1 MDRLRYQPPLPL
13 ANEIFRAYDIRGIVD
28 KQLSEAMLYHI
39 GLAVGT
45 QVIRNGEYSIAVG
58 ADGRLSS
65 PRLGQALMAGLSDTG
80 CQVLHLGAVPTPV
93 LYFGV
98 KTLDTKSGI
107 MLTGSHNPSNYNG
120 CKVVIGGQTLAN
132 ESIIALR
139 DLIDLQD
146 YERGVGN
153 IEDHVIDQAYQ
164 DRISHDIKLAKPLKV
179 VLDAGNGIAGDI
191 APKLFKQLG
200 CEVIELFC
208 EVDGNFPNHH
218 PDPGKPANLVD
229 LQAAVAEHK
238 ADIGLA
244 FDGDGDRVGV
254 ITEAGQ
260 MIYPDKLL
268 MLFAEDVISRNPNAE
283 IIYDVKCTR
292 LLEPFIQSMG
302 GVPTMWKT
310 GHSLIKSK
318 MIETG
323 ALLAGEMSGHI
334 FFKERWYGFDD
345 GIYSAVRLC
354 EILAN
359 SCEPASAIFKRFP
372 EDFSTPEINI
382 NVTEDEKFELV
393 TQLQQA
399 QFPAGKVSTIDG
411 IRVDYKDGWG
421 LVRASNTTPVLV
433 LRFEG
438 ESKAALQRIQDEF
451 QRHLHAVDA
460 KLTVPD
466 YHLWHSIA
474 KLPLT

>member
-1 MDRLRYQPPLPL
+1 MDRLRYQPPHPL
-13 ANEIFRAYDIRGIVD
+13 ATEIFRAYDIRGIVD
-28 KQLSEAMLYHI
+28 EQLSDAMLYHI

-45 QVIRNGEYSIAVG
+45 QVKRNGEDSIAVG

-65 PRLGQALMAGLSDTG
+65 PRLSQALMAGLADTG
-80 CQVLHLGAVPTPV
+80 CRVLNLGAVPTPV

-98 KTLDTKSGI
+98 KTLGTASGI

-120 CKVVIGGQTLAN
+120 CKIVIGGHTLAN
-132 ESIIALR
+132 NSIIALY
-139 DLIDLQD
+139 DLIKLQD
-146 YERGVGN
+146 YELGIGA
-153 IEDHVIDQAYQ
+153 IEEHIIDQVYR
-164 DRISHDIKLAKPLKV
+164 DRIDSDVKLARPLKV

-200 CEVIELFC
+200 CDVIPLFC

-229 LQAAVAEHK
+229 LQAAVAKHK

-254 ITEAGQ
+254 ITETGQ

-268 MLFAEDVISRNPNAE
+268 MLFAEDVISRNPRAE

-292 LLEPFIQSMG
+292 LLEPFIQSKG

-354 EILAN
+354 EILA
-359 SCEPASAIFKRFP
+359 STSESASAMFRRFP
-372 EDFSTPEINI
+372 EDVSTPEINI
-382 NVTEDEKFELV
+382 QVTEEEKFDLV
-393 TQLQQA
+393 TQLQSA
-399 QFPAGKVSTIDG
+399 HFPTGKVSTIDG
-411 IRVDYKDGWG
+411 IRVDYVDGWG

-438 ESKAALQRIQDEF
+438 QNQAVLQRIKEEF
-451 QRHLHAVDA
+451 QHHLYAVDT

-466 YHLWHSIA
+466 Y
-474 KLPLT
+474 

>member
-1 MDRLRYQPPLPL
+1 MDRLRYPLPKPL
-13 ANEIFRAYDIRGIVD
+13 AHEIFRAYDIRGIVD
-28 KQLSEAMLYHI
+28 TQLSEAMLYHI

-45 QVIRNGEYSIAVG
+45 QVKRNSEDSIAIG

-65 PRLGQALMAGLSDTG
+65 PRLSQALMEGLADTG
-80 CQVLHLGAVPTPV
+80 CRVLNLGAVPTPV

-98 KTLDTKSGI
+98 KTLGTASGI

-120 CKVVIGGQTLAN
+120 CKIVIGGHTLAN
-132 ESIIALR
+132 ESIIALHN
-139 DLIDLQD
+139 LIAQQD
-146 YERGVGN
+146 FERGIGT
-153 IEDHVIDQAYQ
+153 IEEHAVEQSYQ
-164 DRISHDIKLAKPLKV
+164 DRISHDIKLARPLKV

-200 CEVIELFC
+200 CQVIPLFC
-208 EVDGNFPNHH
+208 EVDGHFPNHH

-229 LQAAVAEHK
+229 LQTAVAEHK

-254 ITEAGQ
+254 ITEEKQ

-268 MLFAEDVISRNPNAE
+268 MLFAEDVLSRNPQAE

-292 LLEPFIQSMG
+292 LLQPFIQSKG
-302 GVPTMWKT
+302 GRPTMWKT

-334 FFKERWYGFDD
+334 FFKERWFGFDD

-354 EILAN
+354 EILAK
-359 SCEPASAIFKRFP
+359 SGHTASAMFKRFP
-372 EDFSTPEINI
+372 ADVSTPEINI

-393 TQLQQA
+393 AKLQKA
-399 QFPAGKVSTIDG
+399 HFPSGKVSTIDG

-438 ESKAALQRIQDEF
+438 ESHTVLQRIQDEF
-451 QRHLHAVDA
+451 QHHLHDVDA

-466 YHLWHSIA
+466 YQL
-474 KLPLT
+474 

>member
-1 MDRLRYQPPLPL
+1 MDRLRYQPPHPL
-13 ANEIFRAYDIRGIVD
+13 ATEIFRAYDIRGIVD
-28 KQLSEAMLYHI
+28 EQLSDAMLYHI

-45 QVIRNGEYSIAVG
+45 QVKRNGENSIAVG

-65 PRLGQALMAGLSDTG
+65 PRLSQALMAGLADTG
-80 CQVLHLGAVPTPV
+80 CRVLNLGAVPTPV

-98 KTLDTKSGI
+98 KTLGTASGI

-120 CKVVIGGQTLAN
+120 CKIVIGGHTLAN
-132 ESIIALR
+132 DSIIALY
-139 DLIDLQD
+139 DLIKLQD
-146 YERGVGN
+146 YELGIGA
-153 IEDHVIDQAYQ
+153 IEEHIIDQVYR
-164 DRISHDIKLAKPLKV
+164 DRIDSDVKLARPLKV

-200 CEVIELFC
+200 CDVIPLFC

-229 LQAAVAEHK
+229 LQAAVAKHK

-254 ITEAGQ
+254 ITETGQ

-268 MLFAEDVISRNPNAE
+268 MLFAEDVISRNPRAE

-292 LLEPFIQSMG
+292 LLEPFIQSKG

-354 EILAN
+354 EILA
-359 SCEPASAIFKRFP
+359 STSESASAMFKRFP
-372 EDFSTPEINI
+372 EDVSTPEINI
-382 NVTEDEKFELV
+382 QVTEEEKFDLV
-393 TQLQQA
+393 TQLQSA
-399 QFPAGKVSTIDG
+399 HFPTGKVSTIDG
-411 IRVDYKDGWG
+411 IRVDYVDGWG

-438 ESKAALQRIQDEF
+438 QNQAVLQRIKEEF
-451 QRHLHAVDA
+451 QHHLYAVDT

-466 YHLWHSIA
+466 Y
-474 KLPLT
+474 

>member
-1 MDRLRYQPPLPL
+1 MDRLRYQPPHPL
-13 ANEIFRAYDIRGIVD
+13 ATEIFRAYDIRGIVD
-28 KQLSEAMLYHI
+28 EQLSDAMLYHI

-45 QVIRNGEYSIAVG
+45 QVKRNGENSIAVG

-65 PRLGQALMAGLSDTG
+65 PRLSQALMAGLADTG
-80 CQVLHLGAVPTPV
+80 CRVLNLGAVPTPV

-98 KTLDTKSGI
+98 KTLGTASGI

-120 CKVVIGGQTLAN
+120 CKIVIGGHTLAN
-132 ESIIALR
+132 DSIIALY
-139 DLIDLQD
+139 DLIKLQD
-146 YERGVGN
+146 YELGIGA
-153 IEDHVIDQAYQ
+153 IEEHIIDQVYR
-164 DRISHDIKLAKPLKV
+164 DRIDSDVKLARPLKV

-200 CEVIELFC
+200 CDVIPLFC

-229 LQAAVAEHK
+229 LQAAVAKHK

-254 ITEAGQ
+254 ITETGQ

-268 MLFAEDVISRNPNAE
+268 MLFAEDVISRNPRAE

-292 LLEPFIQSMG
+292 LLEPFIQSKG

-354 EILAN
+354 EILA
-359 SCEPASAIFKRFP
+359 STSESANAMFRRFP
-372 EDFSTPEINI
+372 EDVSTPEINI
-382 NVTEDEKFELV
+382 QVTEEEKFDLV
-393 TQLQQA
+393 TQLQSA
-399 QFPAGKVSTIDG
+399 HFPTGKVSTIDG
-411 IRVDYKDGWG
+411 IRVDYVDGWG

-438 ESKAALQRIQDEF
+438 QNQAVLQRIKEEF
-451 QRHLHAVDA
+451 QHHLYAVDT

-466 YHLWHSIA
+466 Y
-474 KLPLT
+474 

>member
-1 MDRLRYQPPLPL
+1 MDRLRYQPPHPL
-13 ANEIFRAYDIRGIVD
+13 ATEIFRAYDIRGIVD
-28 KQLSEAMLYHI
+28 EQLSDAMLYHI

-45 QVIRNGEYSIAVG
+45 QVKRNGEDSIAVG

-65 PRLGQALMAGLSDTG
+65 PRLSQALMAGLADTG
-80 CQVLHLGAVPTPV
+80 CRVLNLGAVPTPV

-98 KTLDTKSGI
+98 KTLGTASGI

-120 CKVVIGGQTLAN
+120 CKIVIGGHTLAN
-132 ESIIALR
+132 DSIIALY
-139 DLIDLQD
+139 DLIKLQD
-146 YERGVGN
+146 YELGIGA
-153 IEDHVIDQAYQ
+153 IEEHIIDQVYR
-164 DRISHDIKLAKPLKV
+164 DRIDSDVKLARPLKV

-200 CEVIELFC
+200 CDVIPLFC

-229 LQAAVAEHK
+229 LQAAVAKHK

-254 ITEAGQ
+254 ITETGQ
-260 MIYPDKLL
+260 MTYPDKLL
-268 MLFAEDVISRNPNAE
+268 MLFAEDVISRNPRAE

-292 LLEPFIQSMG
+292 LLEPFIQSKG

-354 EILAN
+354 EILA
-359 SCEPASAIFKRFP
+359 STSESASAMFRRFP
-372 EDFSTPEINI
+372 EDVSTPEINI
-382 NVTEDEKFELV
+382 QVTEEEKFDLV
-393 TQLQQA
+393 TQLQSA
-399 QFPAGKVSTIDG
+399 HFPTGKVSTIDG
-411 IRVDYKDGWG
+411 IRVDYVDGWG

-438 ESKAALQRIQDEF
+438 QNQAVLQRIKEEF
-451 QRHLHAVDA
+451 QHHLYAVDT

-466 YHLWHSIA
+466 Y
-474 KLPLT
+474 

>member
-1 MDRLRYQPPLPL
+1 MDRLRYQPPHPL
-13 ANEIFRAYDIRGIVD
+13 ATEIFRAYDIRGIVD
-28 KQLSEAMLYHI
+28 EQLSDAMLYHI

-45 QVIRNGEYSIAVG
+45 QVKRNGEDSIAVG

-65 PRLGQALMAGLSDTG
+65 PRLSQALMAGLADTG
-80 CQVLHLGAVPTPV
+80 CRVLNLGAVPTPV

-98 KTLDTKSGI
+98 KTLGTASGI

-120 CKVVIGGQTLAN
+120 CKIVIGGHTLAN
-132 ESIIALR
+132 DSIIALY
-139 DLIDLQD
+139 DLIKLQD
-146 YERGVGN
+146 YELGIGA
-153 IEDHVIDQAYQ
+153 IEEHIIDQVYR
-164 DRISHDIKLAKPLKV
+164 DRIDSDVKLARPLKV

-200 CEVIELFC
+200 CDVIPLFC

-229 LQAAVAEHK
+229 LQAAVAKHK

-254 ITEAGQ
+254 ITETGQ

-268 MLFAEDVISRNPNAE
+268 MLFAEDVISRNPRAK

-292 LLEPFIQSMG
+292 LLEPFIQSKG

-354 EILAN
+354 EILA
-359 SCEPASAIFKRFP
+359 STSESASAMFRRFP
-372 EDFSTPEINI
+372 EDVSTPEINI
-382 NVTEDEKFELV
+382 QVTEEEKFDLV
-393 TQLQQA
+393 TQLQSA
-399 QFPAGKVSTIDG
+399 HFPTGKVSTIDG
-411 IRVDYKDGWG
+411 IRVDYVDGWG

-438 ESKAALQRIQDEF
+438 QNQAVLQRIKEEF
-451 QRHLHAVDA
+451 QHHLYAVDT

-466 YHLWHSIA
+466 Y
-474 KLPLT
+474 

>member
-1 MDRLRYQPPLPL
+1 MDRLRYQPPHPL
-13 ANEIFRAYDIRGIVD
+13 ATEIFRAYDIRGIVD
-28 KQLSEAMLYHI
+28 EQLSDAMLYHI

-45 QVIRNGEYSIAVG
+45 QVKRNGEDSIAVG

-65 PRLGQALMAGLSDTG
+65 PRLSQALMAGLADTG
-80 CQVLHLGAVPTPV
+80 CRVLNLGAVPTPV

-98 KTLDTKSGI
+98 KTLGTASGI

-120 CKVVIGGQTLAN
+120 CKIVIGGHTLAN
-132 ESIIALR
+132 DSIIALY
-139 DLIDLQD
+139 DLIKLQD
-146 YERGVGN
+146 YELGIGA
-153 IEDHVIDQAYQ
+153 IEEHIIDQVYR
-164 DRISHDIKLAKPLKV
+164 DRIDSDVKLARPLKV

-200 CEVIELFC
+200 CDVIPLFC

-229 LQAAVAEHK
+229 LQAAVAKHK

-254 ITEAGQ
+254 ITETGQ

-268 MLFAEDVISRNPNAE
+268 MLFAEDVISRNPQAK

-292 LLEPFIQSMG
+292 LLEPFIQSKG

-354 EILAN
+354 EILA
-359 SCEPASAIFKRFP
+359 STSESASAMFRRFP
-372 EDFSTPEINI
+372 EDVSTPEINI
-382 NVTEDEKFELV
+382 QVTEEEKFDLV
-393 TQLQQA
+393 TQLQSA
-399 QFPAGKVSTIDG
+399 HFPTGKVSTIDG
-411 IRVDYKDGWG
+411 IRVDYVDGWG

-438 ESKAALQRIQDEF
+438 QNQAVLQRIKEEF
-451 QRHLHAVDA
+451 QHHLYAVDT

-466 YHLWHSIA
+466 Y
-474 KLPLT
+474 

>member
-1 MDRLRYQPPLPL
+1 MDRLRYQPPHPL
-13 ANEIFRAYDIRGIVD
+13 ATEIFRAYDIRGIVD
-28 KQLSEAMLYHI
+28 EQLSDAMLYHI

-45 QVIRNGEYSIAVG
+45 QVKRNGEDSIAVG

-65 PRLGQALMAGLSDTG
+65 PRLSQALMAGLADTG
-80 CQVLHLGAVPTPV
+80 CRVLNLGAVPTPV

-98 KTLDTKSGI
+98 KTLGTASGI

-120 CKVVIGGQTLAN
+120 CKIVIGGHTLAN
-132 ESIIALR
+132 DSIIALY
-139 DLIDLQD
+139 DLIKLQD
-146 YERGVGN
+146 YELGIGA
-153 IEDHVIDQAYQ
+153 IEEHIIDQVYR
-164 DRISHDIKLAKPLKV
+164 DRIDSDVKLARPLKV

-200 CEVIELFC
+200 CDVIPLFC

-229 LQAAVAEHK
+229 LQAAVAKHK

-254 ITEAGQ
+254 ITETGQ

-268 MLFAEDVISRNPNAE
+268 MLFAEDVISRNPRAE

-292 LLEPFIQSMG
+292 LLEPFIQSKG

-310 GHSLIKSK
+310 GHSLMKSK

-354 EILAN
+354 EILA
-359 SCEPASAIFKRFP
+359 STSESASAMFRRFP
-372 EDFSTPEINI
+372 EDVSTPEINI
-382 NVTEDEKFELV
+382 QVTEEEKFDLV
-393 TQLQQA
+393 TQLQSA
-399 QFPAGKVSTIDG
+399 HFPTGKVSTIDG
-411 IRVDYKDGWG
+411 IRVDYVDGWG

-438 ESKAALQRIQDEF
+438 QNQAVLQRIKEEF
-451 QRHLHAVDA
+451 QHHLYAVDT

-466 YHLWHSIA
+466 Y
-474 KLPLT
+474 

>member
-1 MDRLRYQPPLPL
+1 MDRLRYQPPHPL
-13 ANEIFRAYDIRGIVD
+13 ATEIFRAYDIRGIVD
-28 KQLSEAMLYHI
+28 EQLSDAMLYHI

-45 QVIRNGEYSIAVG
+45 QVKRNGEDSIAVG

-65 PRLGQALMAGLSDTG
+65 PRLSQALMAGLADTG
-80 CQVLHLGAVPTPV
+80 RRVLNLGAVPTPV

-98 KTLDTKSGI
+98 KTLGTASGI

-120 CKVVIGGQTLAN
+120 CKIVIGGHTLAN
-132 ESIIALR
+132 DSIIALY
-139 DLIDLQD
+139 DLIKLQD
-146 YERGVGN
+146 YELGIGA
-153 IEDHVIDQAYQ
+153 IEEHIIDQVYR
-164 DRISHDIKLAKPLKV
+164 DRIDSDVKLARPLKV

-200 CEVIELFC
+200 CDVIPLFC

-229 LQAAVAEHK
+229 LQAAVAKHK

-254 ITEAGQ
+254 ITETGQ

-268 MLFAEDVISRNPNAE
+268 MLFAEDVISRNPRAE

-292 LLEPFIQSMG
+292 LLEPFIQSKG

-354 EILAN
+354 EILA
-359 SCEPASAIFKRFP
+359 STSESASAMFRRFP
-372 EDFSTPEINI
+372 EDVSTPEINI
-382 NVTEDEKFELV
+382 QVTEEEKFDLV
-393 TQLQQA
+393 TQLQSA
-399 QFPAGKVSTIDG
+399 HFPTGKVSTIDG
-411 IRVDYKDGWG
+411 IRVDYVDGWG

-438 ESKAALQRIQDEF
+438 QNQAVLQRIKEEF
-451 QRHLHAVDA
+451 QHHLYAVDT

-466 YHLWHSIA
+466 Y
-474 KLPLT
+474 

>member
-1 MDRLRYQPPLPL
+1 MDRLRYQPPQPL
-13 ANEIFRAYDIRGIVD
+13 ATEIFRAYDIRGIVD
-28 KQLSEAMLYHI
+28 EQLSDAMLYHI

-45 QVIRNGEYSIAVG
+45 QVKRNGEGSIAVG

-65 PRLGQALMAGLSDTG
+65 PRLSRALMAGLADTG
-80 CQVLHLGAVPTPV
+80 CRVLNLGAVPTPV

-98 KTLDTKSGI
+98 KTLGTASGI

-120 CKVVIGGQTLAN
+120 CKIVIGGHTLAN
-132 ESIIALR
+132 DSIIALY
-139 DLIDLQD
+139 DLIKLQD
-146 YERGVGN
+146 YERGIGV
-153 IEDHVIDQAYQ
+153 IEEHIIDQVYQ
-164 DRISHDIKLAKPLKV
+164 DRIDSDVKLARPLKV

-191 APKLFKQLG
+191 APKLFQQLG
-200 CEVIELFC
+200 CEVIPLFC

-218 PDPGKPANLVD
+218 PDPGKPVNLVD
-229 LQAAVAEHK
+229 LQAAVAKHN

-254 ITEAGQ
+254 ITETGQ

-268 MLFAEDVISRNPNAE
+268 MLFAEDVISRNPQAE

-292 LLEPFIQSMG
+292 LLEPFIQSKG

-354 EILAN
+354 EILA
-359 SCEPASAIFKRFP
+359 STSESASAMFKRFP
-372 EDFSTPEINI
+372 EDVSTPEINI
-382 NVTEDEKFELV
+382 QVTEDEKFDLV
-393 TQLQQA
+393 AQLQSA
-399 QFPAGKVSTIDG
+399 HFPTGKVSTIDG
-411 IRVDYKDGWG
+411 IRVDYEDGWG

-438 ESKAALQRIQDEF
+438 QNQAVLQRIKDEF
-451 QRHLHAVDA
+451 QRHLHAVDT

-466 YHLWHSIA
+466 Y
-474 KLPLT
+474 

>member
-1 MDRLRYQPPLPL
+1 MDRLRYQPPHPL
-13 ANEIFRAYDIRGIVD
+13 ATEIFRAYDIRGIVD
-28 KQLSEAMLYHI
+28 EQLSDAMLYHI

-45 QVIRNGEYSIAVG
+45 QVKRNGENSIAVG

-65 PRLGQALMAGLSDTG
+65 PRLSQALMAGLADTG
-80 CQVLHLGAVPTPV
+80 CRVLNLGAVPTPV

-98 KTLDTKSGI
+98 KTLGTASGI

-120 CKVVIGGQTLAN
+120 CKIVIGGHTLAN
-132 ESIIALR
+132 DSIIALY
-139 DLIDLQD
+139 DLIKLQD
-146 YERGVGN
+146 YELGIGA
-153 IEDHVIDQAYQ
+153 IEEHIIDQVYR
-164 DRISHDIKLAKPLKV
+164 DRIDSDVKLARPLKV

-200 CEVIELFC
+200 CDVIPLFC

-229 LQAAVAEHK
+229 LQAAVAKHK

-254 ITEAGQ
+254 ITETGQ

-268 MLFAEDVISRNPNAE
+268 MLFAEDVISRNPQAE

-292 LLEPFIQSMG
+292 LLEPFIQSKG

-354 EILAN
+354 EILA
-359 SCEPASAIFKRFP
+359 STSESASAMFKRFP
-372 EDFSTPEINI
+372 EDVSTPEINI
-382 NVTEDEKFELV
+382 QVTEDEKFDLV
-393 TQLQQA
+393 TQLQSA
-399 QFPAGKVSTIDG
+399 HFPTGKVSTIDG
-411 IRVDYKDGWG
+411 IRVDYVDGWG

-438 ESKAALQRIQDEF
+438 QNQAVLQRIKEEF
-451 QRHLHAVDA
+451 QHHLYAVDT

-466 YHLWHSIA
+466 Y
-474 KLPLT
+474 

>member
-1 MDRLRYQPPLPL
+1 MDRLRYQPPQPL
-13 ANEIFRAYDIRGIVD
+13 SKEIFRAYDIRGIVVE
-28 KQLSEAMLYHI
+28 QLSEAMLYHI
-39 GLAVGT
+39 GLAIGT
-45 QVIRNGEYSIAVG
+45 QVRRSGEDSIAVG

-65 PRLGQALMAGLSDTG
+65 PVLSLALMAGLADTG
-80 CQVLHLGAVPTPV
+80 CRVLNLGAVPTPV

-98 KTLDTKSGI
+98 KTLGTASGV

-120 CKVVIGGQTLAN
+120 CKIVIGGETLAN
-132 ESIIALR
+132 QSILALH
-139 DLIDLQD
+139 DLIEAQD
-146 YERGVGN
+146 YERGIGD
-153 IEDHVIDQAYQ
+153 IEQHAIAQAYQ
-164 DRISHDIKLAKPLKV
+164 HRITSDVKLTRPLKV

-200 CEVIELFC
+200 CEVIPLFC

-229 LQAAVAEHK
+229 LQAAVAHHK

-254 ITEAGQ
+254 ITETGH

-292 LLEPFIQSMG
+292 LLEPFIQSKG

-318 MIETG
+318 MIESG

-359 SCEPASAIFKRFP
+359 SHNPASVLFERFP
-372 EDFSTPEINI
+372 EDVSTPEINI
-382 NVTEDEKFELV
+382 TVAEDEKFKLV
-393 TQLQQA
+393 AQLQKA
-399 QFPAGKVSTIDG
+399 QFPTGKVSTIDG
-411 IRVDYKDGWG
+411 IRVDYPDGWG

-438 ESKAALQRIQDEF
+438 QNRAALERIQNEF
-451 QRHLHAVDA
+451 QQHLHAVDA

-466 YHLWHSIA
+466 YAL
-474 KLPLT
+474 

>member
-1 MDRLRYQPPLPL
+1 MDRLRYQPPHPL
-13 ANEIFRAYDIRGIVD
+13 ATEIFRAYDIRGIVD
-28 KQLSEAMLYHI
+28 EQLSDAMLYHI

-45 QVIRNGEYSIAVG
+45 QVKRNGENSIAVG

-65 PRLGQALMAGLSDTG
+65 PRLSQALIAGLADTG
-80 CQVLHLGAVPTPV
+80 CRVLNLGAVPTPV

-98 KTLDTKSGI
+98 KTLGTASGI

-120 CKVVIGGQTLAN
+120 CKIVIGGHTLAN
-132 ESIIALR
+132 DSIIALY
-139 DLIDLQD
+139 DLIKLQD
-146 YERGVGN
+146 YELGIGA
-153 IEDHVIDQAYQ
+153 IEEHIIDQVYQ
-164 DRISHDIKLAKPLKV
+164 DRIDSDVKLARPLKV

-200 CEVIELFC
+200 CDVIPLFC

-229 LQAAVAEHK
+229 LQAAVAKHK

-254 ITEAGQ
+254 ITETGQ

-268 MLFAEDVISRNPNAE
+268 MLFAEDVISRNPRAE

-292 LLEPFIQSMG
+292 LLEPFIQSKG
-302 GVPTMWKT
+302 GVPMMWKT

-354 EILAN
+354 EILA
-359 SCEPASAIFKRFP
+359 STSESASAMFKRFP
-372 EDFSTPEINI
+372 EDVSTPELNI
-382 NVTEDEKFELV
+382 QVTEDEKFDLV
-393 TQLQQA
+393 TQLQSA
-399 QFPAGKVSTIDG
+399 HFPTGKVSTIDG
-411 IRVDYKDGWG
+411 IRVDYVDGWG

-438 ESKAALQRIQDEF
+438 QNQAVLQRIKEEF
-451 QRHLHAVDA
+451 QHHLYAVDT

-466 YHLWHSIA
+466 Y
-474 KLPLT
+474 

>member
-1 MDRLRYQPPLPL
+1 MDRLRYQPPHPL
-13 ANEIFRAYDIRGIVD
+13 ATEIFRAYDIRGIVD
-28 KQLSEAMLYHI
+28 EQLSDAMLYHI

-45 QVIRNGEYSIAVG
+45 QVKRNGENSIAVG

-65 PRLGQALMAGLSDTG
+65 PRLSQALMAGLADTG
-80 CQVLHLGAVPTPV
+80 CRVLNLGAVPTPV

-98 KTLDTKSGI
+98 KTLGTASGI

-120 CKVVIGGQTLAN
+120 CKIVIGGHTLAN
-132 ESIIALR
+132 DSIIALY
-139 DLIDLQD
+139 DLIKLQD
-146 YERGVGN
+146 YERGIGV
-153 IEDHVIDQAYQ
+153 IEEHIIDQVYQ
-164 DRISHDIKLAKPLKV
+164 DRIDSDVKLARPLKV

-200 CEVIELFC
+200 CDVIPLFC

-229 LQAAVAEHK
+229 LQAAVAKHK

-254 ITEAGQ
+254 ITETGQ

-268 MLFAEDVISRNPNAE
+268 MLFAEDVISRNPQAE

-292 LLEPFIQSMG
+292 LLEPFIQSKG

-354 EILAN
+354 EILA
-359 SCEPASAIFKRFP
+359 STSESASAMFKRFP
-372 EDFSTPEINI
+372 EDVSTPEINI
-382 NVTEDEKFELV
+382 QVTEDEKFDLV
-393 TQLQQA
+393 TQLQSA
-399 QFPAGKVSTIDG
+399 HFPTGKVSTIDG
-411 IRVDYKDGWG
+411 IRVDYVDGWG

-438 ESKAALQRIQDEF
+438 QNQAVLQRIKEEF
-451 QRHLHAVDA
+451 QRHLYAVDT

-466 YHLWHSIA
+466 Y
-474 KLPLT
+474 

>member
-1 MDRLRYQPPLPL
+1 MDRLRYQPPHPL
-13 ANEIFRAYDIRGIVD
+13 ATEIFRAYDIRGIVD
-28 KQLSEAMLYHI
+28 EQLSDAMLYHI

-45 QVIRNGEYSIAVG
+45 QVKRNGEDSIAVG

-65 PRLGQALMAGLSDTG
+65 PRLSQALMAGLADTG
-80 CQVLHLGAVPTPV
+80 CRVLNLGAVPTPV

-98 KTLDTKSGI
+98 KTLGTASGI

-120 CKVVIGGQTLAN
+120 CKIVIGGHTLAN
-132 ESIIALR
+132 DSIIALY
-139 DLIDLQD
+139 DLIKLQD
-146 YERGVGN
+146 YELGIGA
-153 IEDHVIDQAYQ
+153 IEEHIIDQVYR
-164 DRISHDIKLAKPLKV
+164 DRIDSDVKLARPLKV

-200 CEVIELFC
+200 CDVIPLFC

-229 LQAAVAEHK
+229 LQAAVAKHK

-254 ITEAGQ
+254 ITETGQ

-268 MLFAEDVISRNPNAE
+268 MLFAEDVISRNPRAK

-292 LLEPFIQSMG
+292 LLEPFIQSKG

-354 EILAN
+354 EILA
-359 SCEPASAIFKRFP
+359 STSESASAMFRRFP
-372 EDFSTPEINI
+372 EDVSTPEINI
-382 NVTEDEKFELV
+382 QVTEEEKFDLV
-393 TQLQQA
+393 TQLQSA
-399 QFPAGKVSTIDG
+399 HFPTGKVSTIDG
-411 IRVDYKDGWG
+411 IRVDYADGWG

-438 ESKAALQRIQDEF
+438 QNQAVLQRIKEEF
-451 QRHLHAVDA
+451 QHHLYAVDT

-466 YHLWHSIA
+466 Y
-474 KLPLT
+474 

>member
-1 MDRLRYQPPLPL
+1 MDRLRYQPPHPL
-13 ANEIFRAYDIRGIVD
+13 ATEIFRAYDIRGIVD
-28 KQLSEAMLYHI
+28 EQLSDAMLYHI

-45 QVIRNGEYSIAVG
+45 QVKRNGEDSIAVG

-65 PRLGQALMAGLSDTG
+65 PRLSQALMAGLADTG
-80 CQVLHLGAVPTPV
+80 CRVLNLGAVPTPV

-98 KTLDTKSGI
+98 KTLGTASGI

-120 CKVVIGGQTLAN
+120 CKIVIGGHTLAN
-132 ESIIALR
+132 DSIIALY
-139 DLIDLQD
+139 DLIKLQD
-146 YERGVGN
+146 YELGIGA
-153 IEDHVIDQAYQ
+153 IEEHIIDQVYR
-164 DRISHDIKLAKPLKV
+164 DRIDSDVKLARPLKV

-200 CEVIELFC
+200 CDVIPLFC

-229 LQAAVAEHK
+229 LQVAVAKHK

-254 ITEAGQ
+254 ITETGQ

-268 MLFAEDVISRNPNAE
+268 MLFAEDVISRNPRAE

-292 LLEPFIQSMG
+292 LLEPFIQSKG

-354 EILAN
+354 EILA
-359 SCEPASAIFKRFP
+359 STSESASAMFRRFP
-372 EDFSTPEINI
+372 EDVSTPEINI
-382 NVTEDEKFELV
+382 QVTEEEKFDLV
-393 TQLQQA
+393 TQLQSA
-399 QFPAGKVSTIDG
+399 HFPTGKVSTIDG
-411 IRVDYKDGWG
+411 IRVDYVDGWG

-438 ESKAALQRIQDEF
+438 QNQAVLQRIKEEF
-451 QRHLHAVDA
+451 QHHLYAVDT

-466 YHLWHSIA
+466 Y
-474 KLPLT
+474 

>member
-1 MDRLRYQPPLPL
+1 MDRLRYQPPHPL
-13 ANEIFRAYDIRGIVD
+13 ATEIFRAYDIRGIVD
-28 KQLSEAMLYHI
+28 EQLSDAMLYHI

-45 QVIRNGEYSIAVG
+45 QVKRNGENSIAVG

-65 PRLGQALMAGLSDTG
+65 PRLSQALMAGLADTG
-80 CQVLHLGAVPTPV
+80 CRVLNLGAVPTPV

-98 KTLDTKSGI
+98 KTLGTASGI

-120 CKVVIGGQTLAN
+120 CKIVIGGHTLAN
-132 ESIIALR
+132 DSIIALY
-139 DLIDLQD
+139 DLIKLQD
-146 YERGVGN
+146 YELGIGA
-153 IEDHVIDQAYQ
+153 IEEHIIDQVYQ
-164 DRISHDIKLAKPLKV
+164 DRIDSDVKLARPLKV

-200 CEVIELFC
+200 CDVIPLFC

-229 LQAAVAEHK
+229 LQAAVAKHK

-254 ITEAGQ
+254 ITETGQ

-268 MLFAEDVISRNPNAE
+268 MLFAEDVISRNPRAE

-292 LLEPFIQSMG
+292 LLEPFIQSKG

-354 EILAN
+354 EILA
-359 SCEPASAIFKRFP
+359 STSESASAMFRRFP
-372 EDFSTPEINI
+372 EDVSTPEINI
-382 NVTEDEKFELV
+382 QVTEEEKFDLV
-393 TQLQQA
+393 TQLQSA
-399 QFPAGKVSTIDG
+399 HFPTGKVSTIDG
-411 IRVDYKDGWG
+411 IRVDYVDGWG

-438 ESKAALQRIQDEF
+438 QNQAVLQRIKEEF
-451 QRHLHAVDA
+451 QRHLYAVDT

-466 YHLWHSIA
+466 Y
-474 KLPLT
+474 

>member
-1 MDRLRYQPPLPL
+1 MDRLRYQPPHPL
-13 ANEIFRAYDIRGIVD
+13 ATEIFRAYDIRGIVD
-28 KQLSEAMLYHI
+28 EQLSDAMLYHI

-45 QVIRNGEYSIAVG
+45 QVKRNGEDSIAVG

-65 PRLGQALMAGLSDTG
+65 PRLSQALMAGLADTG
-80 CQVLHLGAVPTPV
+80 CRVLNLGAVPTPV

-98 KTLDTKSGI
+98 KTLGTASGI

-120 CKVVIGGQTLAN
+120 CKIVIGGHTLAN
-132 ESIIALR
+132 DSIIALY
-139 DLIDLQD
+139 DLIKLQD
-146 YERGVGN
+146 YELGIGA
-153 IEDHVIDQAYQ
+153 IEEHIIDQVYR
-164 DRISHDIKLAKPLKV
+164 DRIDSDVKLARPLKV

-200 CEVIELFC
+200 CDVIPLFC

-229 LQAAVAEHK
+229 MQAAVAKHK

-254 ITEAGQ
+254 ITETGQ

-268 MLFAEDVISRNPNAE
+268 MLFAEDVISRNPRAE

-292 LLEPFIQSMG
+292 LLEPFIQSKG

-354 EILAN
+354 EILA
-359 SCEPASAIFKRFP
+359 STSESASAMFRRFP
-372 EDFSTPEINI
+372 EDVSTPEINI
-382 NVTEDEKFELV
+382 QVTEEEKFDLV
-393 TQLQQA
+393 TQLQSA
-399 QFPAGKVSTIDG
+399 HFPTGKVSTIDG
-411 IRVDYKDGWG
+411 IRVDYADGWG

-438 ESKAALQRIQDEF
+438 QNQAVLQRIKEEF
-451 QRHLHAVDA
+451 QHHLYAVDT

-466 YHLWHSIA
+466 Y
-474 KLPLT
+474 

>member
-1 MDRLRYQPPLPL
+1 MDRLRYQPPQPL
-13 ANEIFRAYDIRGIVD
+13 ATEIFRAYDIRGIVD
-28 KQLSEAMLYHI
+28 EQLSDAMLYHI

-45 QVIRNGEYSIAVG
+45 QVKRNGEGSIAVG

-65 PRLGQALMAGLSDTG
+65 PRLSRALMAGLADTG
-80 CQVLHLGAVPTPV
+80 CRVLNLGAVPTPV

-98 KTLDTKSGI
+98 KTLGTASGI

-120 CKVVIGGQTLAN
+120 CKIVIGGHTLAN
-132 ESIIALR
+132 DSIIALY
-139 DLIDLQD
+139 DLIKLQD
-146 YERGVGN
+146 YERGIGV
-153 IEDHVIDQAYQ
+153 IEEHIIDQVYQ
-164 DRISHDIKLAKPLKV
+164 DRIDSDVKLARPLKV

-191 APKLFKQLG
+191 APKLFQQLG
-200 CEVIELFC
+200 CEVIPLFC

-218 PDPGKPANLVD
+218 PDPGKPVNLVD
-229 LQAAVAEHK
+229 LQAAVAKHN

-254 ITEAGQ
+254 ITETGQ

-268 MLFAEDVISRNPNAE
+268 MLFAEDVISRNPQAE

-292 LLEPFIQSMG
+292 LLEPFIQSKG

-354 EILAN
+354 EILA
-359 SCEPASAIFKRFP
+359 STSESASAMFKRFP
-372 EDFSTPEINI
+372 EDVSTPEINI
-382 NVTEDEKFELV
+382 QVTEDEKFDLV
-393 TQLQQA
+393 AQLQSA
-399 QFPAGKVSTIDG
+399 HFPTGKVSTIDG
-411 IRVDYKDGWG
+411 IRVDYEDGWG

-438 ESKAALQRIQDEF
+438 QNQAVLQRIKDEF
-451 QRHLHAVDA
+451 QRHLHAVDD

-466 YHLWHSIA
+466 Y
-474 KLPLT
+474 

>member
-1 MDRLRYQPPLPL
+1 MDRLRYQPPQPL
-13 ANEIFRAYDIRGIVD
+13 ATEIFRAYDIRGIVD
-28 KQLSEAMLYHI
+28 EQLSDAMLYHI

-45 QVIRNGEYSIAVG
+45 QVKRNGEDRIAVG

-65 PRLGQALMAGLSDTG
+65 PRLSQALMAGLADTG
-80 CQVLHLGAVPTPV
+80 CRVLNLGAVPTPV

-98 KTLDTKSGI
+98 KTLGTASGI

-120 CKVVIGGQTLAN
+120 CKIVIGGHTLAN
-132 ESIIALR
+132 DSITALH
-139 DLIDLQD
+139 DLIKLQD
-146 YERGVGN
+146 YELGIGA
-153 IEDHVIDQAYQ
+153 IEEHIIDQVYQ
-164 DRISHDIKLAKPLKV
+164 DRIGSDVKLARPLKV

-200 CEVIELFC
+200 CDVIPLFC

-229 LQAAVAEHK
+229 LQAAVAKHK

-254 ITEAGQ
+254 ITETGQ

-268 MLFAEDVISRNPNAE
+268 MLFAEDVISRNPQAE

-292 LLEPFIQSMG
+292 LLEPFIQSKG

-354 EILAN
+354 EILA
-359 SCEPASAIFKRFP
+359 STSESASAMFRRFP
-372 EDFSTPEINI
+372 EDVSTPEINI
-382 NVTEDEKFELV
+382 QVTEDEKFDLV
-393 TQLQQA
+393 TQLQSA
-399 QFPAGKVSTIDG
+399 HFLTGNVSTIDG
-411 IRVDYKDGWG
+411 IRVDYADGWG

-438 ESKAALQRIQDEF
+438 QNQAVLQRIKEEF
-451 QRHLHAVDA
+451 QHHLYAVDT

-466 YHLWHSIA
+466 Y
-474 KLPLT
+474 

>member
-1 MDRLRYQPPLPL
+1 MDRLRYQPPHPL
-13 ANEIFRAYDIRGIVD
+13 ATEIFRAYDIRGIVD
-28 KQLSEAMLYHI
+28 EQLSDAMLYHI

-45 QVIRNGEYSIAVG
+45 QVKRNGEDSIAVG

-65 PRLGQALMAGLSDTG
+65 PRLSQALMAGLADTG
-80 CQVLHLGAVPTPV
+80 CRVLNLGAVPTPV

-98 KTLDTKSGI
+98 KTLGTASGI

-120 CKVVIGGQTLAN
+120 CKIVIGGHTLAN
-132 ESIIALR
+132 DSIIALY
-139 DLIDLQD
+139 DLIKLQD
-146 YERGVGN
+146 YELGIGA
-153 IEDHVIDQAYQ
+153 IEEHIIDQVYR
-164 DRISHDIKLAKPLKV
+164 DRIDSDVKLARPLKV

-200 CEVIELFC
+200 CDVIPLFC

-229 LQAAVAEHK
+229 LQAAVAKHK

-254 ITEAGQ
+254 ITETGQ

-268 MLFAEDVISRNPNAE
+268 MLFAEDVISRNPRAE

-292 LLEPFIQSMG
+292 LLEPFIQSKG

-354 EILAN
+354 EILA
-359 SCEPASAIFKRFP
+359 STSESASAMFRRFP
-372 EDFSTPEINI
+372 EDVSTPEINI
-382 NVTEDEKFELV
+382 QVTEEEKFDLV
-393 TQLQQA
+393 TQLQSSH
-399 QFPAGKVSTIDG
+399 FPTGKVSTIDG
-411 IRVDYKDGWG
+411 IRVDYADGWG

-438 ESKAALQRIQDEF
+438 QNQAVLQRIKEEF
-451 QRHLHAVDA
+451 QHHLYAVDT

-466 YHLWHSIA
+466 Y
-474 KLPLT
+474 

>member
-1 MDRLRYQPPLPL
+1 MDRLRYQPPHPL
-13 ANEIFRAYDIRGIVD
+13 ATEIFRAYDIRGIVD
-28 KQLSEAMLYHI
+28 EQLSDAMLYHI

-45 QVIRNGEYSIAVG
+45 QVKRNGENSIAVG

-65 PRLGQALMAGLSDTG
+65 PRLSQALMAGLADTG
-80 CQVLHLGAVPTPV
+80 CRVLNLGAVPTPV

-98 KTLDTKSGI
+98 KTLGTASGI

-120 CKVVIGGQTLAN
+120 CKIVIGGHTLAN
-132 ESIIALR
+132 DSIIALY
-139 DLIDLQD
+139 DLIKLQD
-146 YERGVGN
+146 YELGIGA
-153 IEDHVIDQAYQ
+153 IEEHIIDQVYQ
-164 DRISHDIKLAKPLKV
+164 DRIDNDVKLARPLKV

-200 CEVIELFC
+200 CDVIPLFC

-229 LQAAVAEHK
+229 LQAAVAKHK

-254 ITEAGQ
+254 ITETGQ

-268 MLFAEDVISRNPNAE
+268 MLFAEDVISRNPQAE

-292 LLEPFIQSMG
+292 LLEPFIQSKG

-354 EILAN
+354 EILA
-359 SCEPASAIFKRFP
+359 STSESASAMFKRFP
-372 EDFSTPEINI
+372 EDVSTPEINI
-382 NVTEDEKFELV
+382 QVTEDEKFDLV
-393 TQLQQA
+393 TQLQSA
-399 QFPAGKVSTIDG
+399 HFPTGKVSTIDG
-411 IRVDYKDGWG
+411 IRVDYVDGWG

-438 ESKAALQRIQDEF
+438 QNQAVLQRIKEEF
-451 QRHLHAVDA
+451 QHHLYAVDT

-466 YHLWHSIA
+466 Y
-474 KLPLT
+474 

>member
-1 MDRLRYQPPLPL
+1 MDRLRYQPPHPL
-13 ANEIFRAYDIRGIVD
+13 ATEIFRAYDIRGIVD
-28 KQLSEAMLYHI
+28 EQLSDAMLYHI

-45 QVIRNGEYSIAVG
+45 QVKRNGENSIAVG

-65 PRLGQALMAGLSDTG
+65 PRLSQALMAGLADTG
-80 CQVLHLGAVPTPV
+80 CRVLNLGAVPTPV

-98 KTLDTKSGI
+98 KTLGTASGI

-120 CKVVIGGQTLAN
+120 CKIVIGGHTLAN
-132 ESIIALR
+132 DSIIALY
-139 DLIDLQD
+139 DLIKLQD
-146 YERGVGN
+146 YELGIGA
-153 IEDHVIDQAYQ
+153 IEEHIIDQVYQ
-164 DRISHDIKLAKPLKV
+164 DRIDSDVKLARPLKV

-200 CEVIELFC
+200 CDVIPLFC

-229 LQAAVAEHK
+229 LQAAVAKHK

-254 ITEAGQ
+254 ITETGQ

-268 MLFAEDVISRNPNAE
+268 MLFAEDVISRNPQAE

-292 LLEPFIQSMG
+292 LLEPFIQSKG

-354 EILAN
+354 EILA
-359 SCEPASAIFKRFP
+359 STSESASAMFKRFP
-372 EDFSTPEINI
+372 EDVSTPEINI
-382 NVTEDEKFELV
+382 QVTEDEKFDLV
-393 TQLQQA
+393 TQLQSA
-399 QFPAGKVSTIDG
+399 HFPTGKVSTIDG
-411 IRVDYKDGWG
+411 IRVDYLDGWG

-438 ESKAALQRIQDEF
+438 QNQAVLQRIKEEF
-451 QRHLHAVDA
+451 QRHLYAVDT

-466 YHLWHSIA
+466 Y
-474 KLPLT
+474 

>member
-1 MDRLRYQPPLPL
+1 MLRLRYQPPQPL
-13 ANEIFRAYDIRGIVD
+13 AKEIFRAYDIRGIVD
-28 KQLSEAMLYHI
+28 EQLSDAMLYHI

-45 QVIRNGEYSIAVG
+45 QVKRNGEDSIAVG

-65 PRLGQALMAGLSDTG
+65 PRLSQALMTGLADTG
-80 CQVLHLGAVPTPV
+80 CRVINVGAVPTPV

-98 KTLDTKSGI
+98 KTLGTASGI

-120 CKVVIGGQTLAN
+120 CKIVIGGQTLAN
-132 ESIIALR
+132 DGITQLF
-139 DLIDLQD
+139 DLIEQQN
-146 YERGVGN
+146 YERGIGS
-153 IEDHVIDQAYQ
+153 IEAHVIDQTYQ
-164 DRISHDIKLAKPLKV
+164 DRISQDVKLARPLKV

-200 CEVIELFC
+200 CDVIPLFC

-229 LQAAVAEHK
+229 LQAAVKAHK

-254 ITEAGQ
+254 ITEAGE

-268 MLFAEDVISRNPNAE
+268 MLFAEDVISRNPKAE

-292 LLEPFIQSMG
+292 LLEPFIQGLG
-302 GVPTMWKT
+302 GVATMWKT

-359 SCEPASAIFKRFP
+359 SNDPASMVFKRFP
-372 EDFSTPEINI
+372 EDVSTPEINI
-382 NVTEDEKFELV
+382 QVTEDEKFDLV
-393 TQLQQA
+393 AQLQKSH
-399 QFPAGKVSTIDG
+399 FPTGKVSTIDG
-411 IRVDYKDGWG
+411 IRVDYEDGWG

-438 ESKAALQRIQDEF
+438 ESQAVLQRIKDEF
-451 QRHLHAVDA
+451 QHHLYAVDA

-466 YHLWHSIA
+466 Y
-474 KLPLT
+474 PL

>member
-1 MDRLRYQPPLPL
+1 MDRLRYQPPHPL
-13 ANEIFRAYDIRGIVD
+13 ATEIFRAYDIRGIVD
-28 KQLSEAMLYHI
+28 EQLSDAMLYHI

-45 QVIRNGEYSIAVG
+45 QVKRNGENSIAVG

-65 PRLGQALMAGLSDTG
+65 PRLSQALMAGLADTG
-80 CQVLHLGAVPTPV
+80 CRVLNLGAVPTPV

-98 KTLDTKSGI
+98 KTLGTASGI

-120 CKVVIGGQTLAN
+120 CKIVIGGHTLAN
-132 ESIIALR
+132 DSIIALY
-139 DLIDLQD
+139 DLIKLQD
-146 YERGVGN
+146 YELGIGV
-153 IEDHVIDQAYQ
+153 IEEHIIDQVYQ
-164 DRISHDIKLAKPLKV
+164 DRIDSDVKLARPLKV

-200 CEVIELFC
+200 CDVIPLFC

-229 LQAAVAEHK
+229 LQAAVAKHK

-254 ITEAGQ
+254 ITETGQ

-268 MLFAEDVISRNPNAE
+268 MLFAEDVISRNPQAE

-292 LLEPFIQSMG
+292 LLEPFIQSKG

-354 EILAN
+354 EILA
-359 SCEPASAIFKRFP
+359 STSESASAMFKRFP
-372 EDFSTPEINI
+372 EDVSTPEINI
-382 NVTEDEKFELV
+382 QVTEDEKFDLV
-393 TQLQQA
+393 TQLQSA
-399 QFPAGKVSTIDG
+399 HFPTGKVSTIDG
-411 IRVDYKDGWG
+411 IRVDYVDGWG

-438 ESKAALQRIQDEF
+438 QNQAVLQRIKEEF
-451 QRHLHAVDA
+451 QRHLYAVDT

-466 YHLWHSIA
+466 Y
-474 KLPLT
+474 

>member
-1 MDRLRYQPPLPL
+1 MLGLRYSQPQPL
-13 ANEIFRAYDIRGIVD
+13 AKEIFRAYDIRGIVD
-28 KQLSEAMLYHI
+28 EQLSDAMLYHI

-45 QVIRNGEYSIAVG
+45 KVKRNGENSIAVG

-65 PRLGQALMAGLSDTG
+65 PRLSQALMAGLADTG
-80 CQVLHLGAVPTPV
+80 CRVINVGAVPTPV
-93 LYFGV
+93 LYFGI
-98 KTLDTKSGI
+98 KTLTTASGI

-120 CKVVIGGQTLAN
+120 CKIVIGGQTLAN
-132 ESIIALR
+132 HSITALY
-139 DLIDLQD
+139 DLIEQQD
-146 YERGVGN
+146 YERGVGS
-153 IEDHVIDQAYQ
+153 IETHVIDQTYQ
-164 DRISHDIKLAKPLKV
+164 DRISQDVKLARPLKV

-200 CEVIELFC
+200 CEVIALFC
-208 EVDGNFPNHH
+208 EVDGHFPNHH

-229 LQAAVAEHK
+229 LQAAVKAHK

-254 ITEAGQ
+254 ITETGK

-268 MLFAEDVISRNPNAE
+268 MLFAEDVLSRNPKAE

-292 LLEPFIQSMG
+292 LLEPFIEGQG

-359 SCEPASAIFKRFP
+359 SNAPASAVFKRFP
-372 EDFSTPEINI
+372 EDVSTPELNI
-382 NVTEDEKFELV
+382 QVTEDEKFNLV
-393 TQLQQA
+393 AQLQTSH
-399 QFPAGKVSTIDG
+399 FPTGKVSTIDG
-411 IRVDYKDGWG
+411 IRVDYQDGWG

-438 ESKAALQRIQDEF
+438 ESPAVLERIKDEF
-451 QRHLHAVDA
+451 QRHLYAVDT

-466 YHLWHSIA
+466 Y
-474 KLPLT
+474 PL

>member
-1 MDRLRYQPPLPL
+1 MDRLRYQPPQPL
-13 ANEIFRAYDIRGIVD
+13 ATEIFRAYDIRGIVD
-28 KQLSEAMLYHI
+28 EQLSDAMLYHI

-45 QVIRNGEYSIAVG
+45 QVKRNGEDSIAVG

-65 PRLGQALMAGLSDTG
+65 PRLSQALMAGLADTG
-80 CQVLHLGAVPTPV
+80 CRVLNLGAVPTPV

-98 KTLDTKSGI
+98 KTLGTASGI

-120 CKVVIGGQTLAN
+120 CKIVIGGHTLAN
-132 ESIIALR
+132 DSITALY
-139 DLIDLQD
+139 DLIKLQD
-146 YERGVGN
+146 YELGIGA
-153 IEDHVIDQAYQ
+153 IEEHIIDQVYQ
-164 DRISHDIKLAKPLKV
+164 DRIDSDVKLARPLKV

-200 CEVIELFC
+200 CDVIPLFC

-229 LQAAVAEHK
+229 LQAAVAKHK

-254 ITEAGQ
+254 ITETGQ

-268 MLFAEDVISRNPNAE
+268 MLFAEDVISRNPQAE

-292 LLEPFIQSMG
+292 LLEPFIQSKG

-354 EILAN
+354 EILA
-359 SCEPASAIFKRFP
+359 STSESASAMFKRFP
-372 EDFSTPEINI
+372 EDVSTPEINI
-382 NVTEDEKFELV
+382 QVTEDEKFDLV
-393 TQLQQA
+393 TQLQSA
-399 QFPAGKVSTIDG
+399 HFLTGNVSTIDG
-411 IRVDYKDGWG
+411 IRVDYADGWG

-438 ESKAALQRIQDEF
+438 QNQAVLQRIKEEF
-451 QRHLHAVDA
+451 QHHLYAVDT

-466 YHLWHSIA
+466 Y
-474 KLPLT
+474 

>member
-1 MDRLRYQPPLPL
+1 MDRLRYQPPHPL
-13 ANEIFRAYDIRGIVD
+13 ATEIFRAYDIRGIVD
-28 KQLSEAMLYHI
+28 EQLSDAMLYHI

-45 QVIRNGEYSIAVG
+45 QVKRNGEDSIAVG

-65 PRLGQALMAGLSDTG
+65 PRLSQALMAGLADTG
-80 CQVLHLGAVPTPV
+80 CRVLNLGAVPTPV

-98 KTLDTKSGI
+98 KTLGTASGI

-120 CKVVIGGQTLAN
+120 CKIVIGGHTLAN
-132 ESIIALR
+132 DSIIALY
-139 DLIDLQD
+139 DLIKLQD
-146 YERGVGN
+146 YELGIGA
-153 IEDHVIDQAYQ
+153 IEEHIIDQVYR
-164 DRISHDIKLAKPLKV
+164 DRIDSDVKLARPLKV

-200 CEVIELFC
+200 CDVIPLFC

-229 LQAAVAEHK
+229 LQAAVAKHK

-254 ITEAGQ
+254 ITETGQ

-268 MLFAEDVISRNPNAE
+268 MLFAEDVISRNPRAE

-292 LLEPFIQSMG
+292 LLEPFIQSKG

-354 EILAN
+354 EILA
-359 SCEPASAIFKRFP
+359 STSESASAMFRRFP
-372 EDFSTPEINI
+372 EDVSTPEINI
-382 NVTEDEKFELV
+382 QVTEEEKFDLV
-393 TQLQQA
+393 TQLQSA
-399 QFPAGKVSTIDG
+399 HFPTGKVSTIDG
-411 IRVDYKDGWG
+411 IRVDYVDGWG

-438 ESKAALQRIQDEF
+438 QNQAVLQRIKEEF
-451 QRHLHAVDA
+451 QHHLYAVDT
-460 KLTVPD
+460 KLPVPD
-466 YHLWHSIA
+466 Y
-474 KLPLT
+474 

>member
-1 MDRLRYQPPLPL
+1 MLRLRYQTPQPLTK
-13 ANEIFRAYDIRGIVD
+13 EIFRAYDIRGIVD
-28 KQLSEAMLYHI
+28 EQLSDAMLYHI

-45 QVIRNGEYSIAVG
+45 QVKRNGEDSIAVG

-65 PRLGQALMAGLSDTG
+65 PRLSQALMTGLADTG
-80 CQVLHLGAVPTPV
+80 CRVINVGAVPTPV

-98 KTLDTKSGI
+98 KTLGTASGI

-120 CKVVIGGQTLAN
+120 CKIVIGGQTLAN
-132 ESIIALR
+132 ESILAIH
-139 DLIDLQD
+139 DLIAGQD
-146 YERGVGN
+146 YERGIGS
-153 IEDHVIDQAYQ
+153 IEEHAIDQTYQ
-164 DRISHDIKLAKPLKV
+164 DRISQDVKLARPLKV

-200 CEVIELFC
+200 CDVIPLFC

-229 LQAAVAEHK
+229 LQAAVKKHK

-254 ITEAGQ
+254 ITEAGK

-268 MLFAEDVISRNPNAE
+268 MLFAEDVISRNPKAE

-292 LLEPFIQSMG
+292 LLEPFIQSKG

-359 SCEPASAIFKRFP
+359 SNEPASAVFKRFP
-372 EDFSTPEINI
+372 EDVSTPELNI
-382 NVTEDEKFELV
+382 QVTEDEKFDLV
-393 TQLQQA
+393 AQLQKSH
-399 QFPAGKVSTIDG
+399 FSTGKVSTIDG
-411 IRVDYKDGWG
+411 IRVDYQDGWG

-438 ESKAALQRIQDEF
+438 ESPAVLQRIKDEF
-451 QRHLHAVDA
+451 QRHLYAVDA

-466 YHLWHSIA
+466 YSL
-474 KLPLT
+474 

>member
-1 MDRLRYQPPLPL
+1 MDRLRYQPPHPL
-13 ANEIFRAYDIRGIVD
+13 TTEIFRAYDIRGIVD
-28 KQLSEAMLYHI
+28 EQLSDAMLYHI

-45 QVIRNGEYSIAVG
+45 QVKRNGENSIAVG

-65 PRLGQALMAGLSDTG
+65 PRLSQALMAGLADTG
-80 CQVLHLGAVPTPV
+80 CRVLNLGAVPTPV

-98 KTLDTKSGI
+98 KTLGTASGI

-120 CKVVIGGQTLAN
+120 CKIVIGGHTLAN
-132 ESIIALR
+132 DSIIALY
-139 DLIDLQD
+139 DLIKLQD
-146 YERGVGN
+146 YELGIGA
-153 IEDHVIDQAYQ
+153 IEEHIIDQVYQ
-164 DRISHDIKLAKPLKV
+164 DRIDNDVKLARPLKV

-200 CEVIELFC
+200 CDVIPLFC

-229 LQAAVAEHK
+229 LQAAVAKHK

-254 ITEAGQ
+254 ITETGQ

-268 MLFAEDVISRNPNAE
+268 MLFAEDVISRNPRAE

-292 LLEPFIQSMG
+292 LLEPFIQSKG

-354 EILAN
+354 EILA
-359 SCEPASAIFKRFP
+359 STSESASAMFKRFP
-372 EDFSTPEINI
+372 EDVSTPEINI
-382 NVTEDEKFELV
+382 QVTEDEKFDLV
-393 TQLQQA
+393 TQLQSA
-399 QFPAGKVSTIDG
+399 HFPTGKVSTIDG
-411 IRVDYKDGWG
+411 IRVDYLDGWG

-438 ESKAALQRIQDEF
+438 QNQAVLQRIKEEF
-451 QRHLHAVDA
+451 QHHLYAVDT

-466 YHLWHSIA
+466 Y
-474 KLPLT
+474 

>member
-1 MDRLRYQPPLPL
+1 MDRLRYQPPHPL
-13 ANEIFRAYDIRGIVD
+13 ATEIFRAYDIRGIVD
-28 KQLSEAMLYHI
+28 EQLSDAMLYHI

-45 QVIRNGEYSIAVG
+45 QVKRNGEDSIAVG

-65 PRLGQALMAGLSDTG
+65 PRLSQALMAGLADTG
-80 CQVLHLGAVPTPV
+80 CRVLNLGAVPTPV

-98 KTLDTKSGI
+98 KTLGTASGI

-120 CKVVIGGQTLAN
+120 CKIVIGGHTLAN
-132 ESIIALR
+132 DSIIALY
-139 DLIDLQD
+139 DLIKLRD
-146 YERGVGN
+146 YELGIGA
-153 IEDHVIDQAYQ
+153 IEEHIIDQVYQ
-164 DRISHDIKLAKPLKV
+164 DRIDSDVNLVRPLKV

-200 CEVIELFC
+200 CDVIPLFC

-229 LQAAVAEHK
+229 LQAAVAKHK

-254 ITEAGQ
+254 ITETGQ

-268 MLFAEDVISRNPNAE
+268 MLFAEDVISRNPRAE

-292 LLEPFIQSMG
+292 LLEPFIQSKG

-354 EILAN
+354 EILA
-359 SCEPASAIFKRFP
+359 STSESASAMFRRFP
-372 EDFSTPEINI
+372 EDVSTPEINI
-382 NVTEDEKFELV
+382 QVTEEEKFDLV
-393 TQLQQA
+393 TQLQSA
-399 QFPAGKVSTIDG
+399 HFPTGKVSTIDG
-411 IRVDYKDGWG
+411 IRVDYVDGWG

-438 ESKAALQRIQDEF
+438 QNQAVLQRIKEEF
-451 QRHLHAVDA
+451 QHHLYAVDT

-466 YHLWHSIA
+466 Y
-474 KLPLT
+474 